1 MRIEI
6 KMPYNS
12 EQIINV
18 EKNLAS
24 IKQLKKHFPKRVV
37 NSIYYDNLDLRIAK
51 DNIDGLSRR
60 FKVRIRHYDNIKDQ
74 NCNVEIKK
82 KINKFGFKDTFSLD
96 KKIDEIDLKNL
107 FSLKNKFYKELIK
120 DSFVEKFITQDFIQP
135 QIKVSYSRD
144 YFIYGK
150 IRLTHDKKIN
160 YTPYGA
166 NEFKTQKIVN
176 DNFNVLEFKF
186 DYKDLDE
193 VRPILEK
200 VKLKPKRFS
209 KYLRGLSFFNS
220 SIYL

>member
-12 EQIINV
+12 DQIINV
-18 EKNLAS
+18 EKNLES
-24 IKQLKKHFPKRVV
+24 IKEIKEHHPKRIV

-60 FKVRIRHYDNIKDQ
+60 CKVRIRYYGNTGDQ

-82 KINKFGFKDTFSLD
+82 KINRFGFKDVFSLNM
-96 KKIDEIDLKNL
+96 KRNEIDLKKL
-107 FSLKNKFYKELIK
+107 FSLKNHIYKNLIK
-120 DSFVEKFITQDFIQP
+120 DSFTEKLITQDYLQP
-135 QIKVSYSRD
+135 QINVSYLRE
-144 YFIYGK
+144 YFILGK
-150 IRLTHDKKIN
+150 IRITHDKKIN
-160 YTPYGA
+160 YIPYGVDKFA
-166 NEFKTQKIVN
+166 TQKIIK

-186 DYKDLDE
+186 DYKDLNDL
-193 VRPILEK
+193 RFILEK
-200 VKLKPKRFS
+200 IKLKPKRFS